1 MSTQPDIVNMVA
13 STRFCESIDLN
24 QVSIDLNIDYEQEQ
38 FPGMV
43 YKVATPKVCVL
54 LFRSGKAVAT
64 GAKSIAD
71 VDTAFA
77 ILREDLIN
85 NASLTLW
92 PEADCATQLQNVVVT
107 VDTQMALNLNE
118 LSLMLPFVK
127 TEYEPEQFPGLIYRI
142 EDNGMKAVCLVFSSG
157 KCVITGCKTIPETS
171 DAATVLISDLSAAQS
186 L

>member
-64 GAKSIAD
+64 GAKLIAD

-85 NASLTLW
+85 NASLTLS
-92 PEADCATQLQNVVVT
+92 N
-107 VDTQMALNLNE
+107 
-118 LSLMLPFVK
+118 
-127 TEYEPEQFPGLIYRI
+127 
-142 EDNGMKAVCLVFSSG
+142 
-157 KCVITGCKTIPETS
+157 
-171 DAATVLISDLSAAQS
+171 QS
-186 L
+186 NSRV